1 MSAVGGDAFAY
12 CDKLTTVLIGE
23 GVKTMNQGVFYGSAV
38 KDAYVKA
45 LTPPSIASYL
55 FSSNPTIHVYASA
68 LDAYLA
74 SPWADFGTIVG
85 DLEDVLDG
93 IETIE
98 EELSQGKIVDET
110 PIYNLQGIQVTNLQ
124 PGTIYIQNGKKFMK

>member
-1 MSAVGGDAFAY
+1 M
-12 CDKLTTVLIGE
+12 
-23 GVKTMNQGVFYGSAV
+23 
-38 KDAYVKA
+38 
-45 LTPPSIASYL
+45 
-55 FSSNPTIHVYASA
+55 
-68 LDAYLA
+68 
-74 SPWADFGTIVG
+74 G